1 MRRRFFVRLTCAF
14 LLACATLTAQT
25 TTSTF
30 AAAIAQAEAYA
41 ADEFNKDPIG
51 SLVVGVVDSGALAWT
66 KSWGHANTETKQPV
80 TDDTRYR
87 IGSITKQFTGLALL
101 QLAERGKLRLSD
113 PLVKH
118 VPEFSQVKSPHPDA
132 PAITLLQ
139 LATMTSGLAREP
151 SGAFDHSSGS
161 SAKWEAIVLGVL
173 PRVTYAHEPGTRYL
187 YCNIGYALL
196 GVALGRAA
204 GQPFTEYVQQHILTP
219 LGMTSTTWEPTA
231 TLREKLARGYDV
243 DRAGSVDF
251 TGPDK
256 EWDGRGYRVPNGAL
270 ITTVKDLSK
279 FVVWELGGGPETL
292 LKRETQQDNYSRVM
306 TAAGDM
312 RGGYGI
318 GFQVQRRG
326 ELVAYGHGGTTN
338 GFLSQALFD
347 RESKTGV
354 IVFRSV
360 TGGKLNPN
368 AVAMRLLEIVSAVRR
383 KQTESGGPSWP
394 AGRAG
399 LHGPP
404 VGRAF
409 TAGR

>member
-1 MRRRFFVRLTCAF
+1 MRRRLFLRLTVTV
-14 LLACATLTAQT
+14 LLACATLRAQ

-30 AAAIAQAEAYA
+30 SAAIAEAEAYA
-41 ADEFNKDPIG
+41 AGEFNQDPIG
-51 SLVVGVVDSGALAWT
+51 SLVVGIVDAGTLAWT
-66 KSWGHANTETKQPV
+66 KSWGHANTETRQAAA
-80 TDDTRYR
+80 DDTYYR
-87 IGSITKQFTGLALL
+87 IGSITKQFTALALL

-118 VPEFSQVKSPHPDA
+118 VPEFSQVKSPYPDA

-161 SAKWEAIVLGVL
+161 SAKWEQIVLGLL
-173 PRVTYAHEPGTRYL
+173 PRVTYAHEPGTKYL

-196 GVALGRAA
+196 GVAIGRAA
-204 GQPFTEYVQQHILTP
+204 GQPFTEYVQQQILVP
-219 LGMTSTTWEPTA
+219 LGMTNTAWEPTMVM
-231 TLREKLARGYDV
+231 RPKLARGYDV
-243 DRAGSVDF
+243 DKAGKSDF

-270 ITTVKDLSK
+270 ISTMKDLSK
-279 FVVWELGGGPETL
+279 FVAWELGSGPETL

-306 TAAGDM
+306 TGAGDL

-326 ELVAYGHGGTTN
+326 TLVAYGHGGSTD

-368 AVAMRLLEIVSAVRR
+368 AVAMRVLEIVSSARK
-383 KQTESGGPSWP
+383 KQTE
-394 AGRAG
+394 
-399 LHGPP
+399 
-404 VGRAF
+404 
-409 TAGR
+409 